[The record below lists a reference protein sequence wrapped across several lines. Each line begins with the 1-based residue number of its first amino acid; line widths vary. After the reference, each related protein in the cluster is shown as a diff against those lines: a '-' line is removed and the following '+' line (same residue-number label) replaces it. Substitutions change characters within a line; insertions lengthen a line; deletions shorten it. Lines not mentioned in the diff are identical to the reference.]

1 MKAALLFNL
10 PFATLVLLAIVTAQV
25 AQTAPVP
32 VRNGISSSVVSR
44 DPGSINHRGFDINR
58 GVFDHDKPT
67 CPKGGCIGHSKPKP
81 SGQAQTA
88 EQPKP
93 EGQPQPE
100 GKSHP

>member
-32 VRNGISSSVVSR
+32 VRNGISPSVVSR
-44 DPGSINHRGFDINR
+44 DAGHISSGALH
-58 GVFDHDKPT
+58 HDEPT
-67 CPKGGCIGHSKPKP
+67 CPKTGCIGHSKAKP

-93 EGQPQPE
+93 EGQ
-100 GKSHP
+100 SHP